1 MKKQISLK
9 EAYNYLI
16 FNLQLNGGLVEE
28 IILDKRLNITQ
39 IKGKA
44 MIDGDVLSK
53 LIEEYDK

>member
-16 FNLQLNGGLVEE
+16 FNLQLNWGIVEE

-39 IKGKA
+39 IKGKV
-44 MIDGDVLSK
+44 MVDENVLSK
-53 LIEEYDK
+53 LIKKYDK

>member
-16 FNLQLNGGLVEE
+16 FNLQLNWGIVEE

-39 IKGKA
+39 IKGKV
-44 MIDGDVLSK
+44 MVDGNVLSK
-53 LIEEYDK
+53 LIKEYDK

>member
-16 FNLQLNGGLVEE
+16 FNLQLNWGIVEE

-39 IKGKA
+39 IKGKV
-44 MIDGDVLSK
+44 MVDENVLSK
-53 LIEEYDK
+53 LIKEYDK

>member
-16 FNLQLNGGLVEE
+16 FNLQLNWGTVEE

-39 IKGKA
+39 IKGKV
-44 MIDGDVLSK
+44 MVDENVLSK
-53 LIEEYDK
+53 LIKEYDK

>member
-1 MKKQISLK
+1 MQKQISLK

-39 IKGKA
+39 IKGKV
-44 MIDGDVLSK
+44 MVDENVLSK
-53 LIEEYDK
+53 LIKEYDK